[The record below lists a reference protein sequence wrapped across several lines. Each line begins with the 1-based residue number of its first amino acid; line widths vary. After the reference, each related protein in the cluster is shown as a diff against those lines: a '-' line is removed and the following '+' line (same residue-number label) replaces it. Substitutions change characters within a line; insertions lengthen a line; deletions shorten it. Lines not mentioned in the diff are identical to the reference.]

1 VQIPIY
7 VSISA
12 LSDDIVRNS
21 SAICVEFDIQ
31 LALVSLMSCACLFYF
46 WLFFWLIAGDLRKK
60 IEDQNGILFDE
71 QVVFVAFTPLVDM
84 MRIIE

>member
-12 LSDDIVRNS
+12 LSDYIVRNS

-31 LALVSLMSCACLFYF
+31 LALVSLMSCACFF